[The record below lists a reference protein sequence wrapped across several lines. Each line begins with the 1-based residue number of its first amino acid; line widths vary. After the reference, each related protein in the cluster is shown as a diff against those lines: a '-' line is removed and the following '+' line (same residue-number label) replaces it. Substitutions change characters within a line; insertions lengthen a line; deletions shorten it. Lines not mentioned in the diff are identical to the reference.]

1 MTSPRL
7 GFKRMVVGLP
17 QTMADR
23 AAIDVAAN
31 LAEFLQVE
39 LLAAFIADP
48 ALRALAEWP
57 AARELRTL
65 GQGWQT
71 IDPAQIKHDIEQ
83 MSAIAQRR
91 FAETVGSRSIK
102 TGFDVVMGAQ
112 MLASLIHADDILAIL
127 EPDHPGERITR
138 QFTSLLD
145 TAFTS
150 AAAILAVPRRV
161 LRPTGP
167 ILAVAADGGDHNNLR
182 LALQIAAAS
191 KERLLVATP
200 PGARLPPEILAEAE
214 RQGVPIEQIFTGPS
228 QQPLAMALPSVRS
241 NERLRIVARDQLPA
255 DAPQLFANLR
265 GIPVLVVEPERT
277 GARAESEERHAD

>member
-1 MTSPRL
+1 MTSSRL
-7 GFKRMVVGLP
+7 GFKRMVIGLP

-23 AAIDVAAN
+23 AAIDAAAE

-48 ALRALAEWP
+48 ALRALAERP

-71 IDPAQIKHDIEQ
+71 IDPAQIKRDIEQ
-83 MSAIAQRR
+83 ISAIAQRR
-91 FAETVGSRSIK
+91 FAETVGGRSIK
-102 TGFDVVMGAQ
+102 TGFDVVTGAP
-112 MLASLIHADDILAIL
+112 MLASLIRADDILAIL
-127 EPDHPGERITR
+127 EPGHPGESITR

-145 TAFTS
+145 TAFAT
-150 AAAILAVPRRV
+150 AAAILAVPRRI

-167 ILAVAADGGDHNNLR
+167 ILAVVTGGDHNNLR

-200 PGARLPPEILAEAE
+200 PGVRLPDEILADAE
-214 RQGVPIEQIFTGPS
+214 RLGVPIERISTGLS
-228 QQPLAMALPSVRS
+228 QQTLALPSARA
-241 NERLRIVARDQLPA
+241 NERLRIVARDQLPE
-255 DAPQLFANLR
+255 DALFANLR
-265 GIPVLVVEPERT
+265 GIPVLVVEPERA
-277 GARAESEERHAD
+277 GALAESEQHHAD